1 MRSLLVFSPVQ
12 LTNDDVR
19 VLQELEFALQI
30 FNFFFT
36 SVFILEAIVKIVALG
51 LVRYL
56 SDRSVW
62 SFLARLLVYSLSA
75 VKPSILQRNEQV

>member
-1 MRSLLVFSPVQ
+1 VQ
-12 LTNDDVR
+12 RADVSISVDDVC

-56 SDRSVW
+56 SDRSV
-62 SFLARLLVYSLSA
+62 
-75 VKPSILQRNEQV
+75 